1 MKLNGSGNKFHISFP
16 HVEEYGSMWVKVQIL
31 KRSCTVSP
39 SDTLVSIAHAVIF
52 FATVGVIVFGLVQ
65 WNREKGTATEAEDR
79 K

>member
-1 MKLNGSGNKFHISFP
+1 M
-16 HVEEYGSMWVKVQIL
+16 
-31 KRSCTVSP
+31 SP

-65 WNREKGTATEAEDR
+65 WNREKSAAAEAEDH